1 MRYNCLKIGSHSN
14 DNHSVNSHGNS
25 KQWARAVAATEYE
38 DSIKWCSGKR
48 YGLLIT
54 KFVVRAY
61 IPGLL
66 MISEVSVIHALL
78 RDLLSLCSFHPAVVS
93 TECRDVRETVREG

>member
-1 MRYNCLKIGSHSN
+1 MRYNCLKIGSNSS
-14 DNHSVNSHGNS
+14 DSVNSHGNS

-54 KFVVRAY
+54 KFVVGAY
-61 IPGLL
+61 PWPTYD
-66 MISEVSVIHALL
+66 L
-78 RDLLSLCSFHPAVVS
+78 RRGSYILSLCSFHPAVVT
-93 TECRDVRETVREG
+93 TECRDVWETVREG